1 MDPITVGS
9 LIGLGKE
16 LISRVWPDPQQQ
28 AEELR
33 KLKELEQS
41 GDLAELQAYIQILQ
55 GRVSIIKEEASSEH
69 FITATWRPITMLT
82 FTGLVVARWLG
93 FSAEGITEAEYIQL
107 WEILKLGIG
116 GYVVGRSGEK
126 IMKVYKQN
134 GG

>member
-1 MDPITVGS
+1 MDPITITS

-16 LISRVWPDPQQQ
+16 LIGKVWPDPQQQ

-33 KLKELEQS
+33 KLEELRQK
-41 GDLAELQAYIQILQ
+41 GDLAELQAYLQVLQ
-55 GRVSIIKEEASSEH
+55 GRMSIIKAEASSEH
-69 FITATWRPITMLT
+69 FLTATWRPITMLT

-116 GYVVGRSGEK
+116 GYVLGRSGEK
-126 IMKVYKQN
+126 MVKAYKAN
-134 GG
+134 